1 MHDVL
6 NLARGS
12 ITVFKNSNLKTGI
25 SVLYG
30 KGQCKRYRVLKSG
43 GIPDTFCQVLDR
55 QSEVCSLQ
63 HGAV

>member
-6 NLARGS
+6 NLASGS
-12 ITVFKNSNLKTGI
+12 ITIFKNSNLKPGI

-30 KGQCKRYRVLKSG
+30 KGQCTRYRVLKSG
-43 GIPDTFCQVLDR
+43 GIPDPFCQVLDR